1 MEFIINIKKDTKV
14 YTIENNKI
22 QEYYVKEIYLV
33 GNDKNIIERNIS
45 CFIMLKLQR
54 YNDGVNYFE
63 TNKRLY
69 DVFLSKEDLL
79 KQL

>member
-33 GNDKNIIERNIS
+33 GNDKNIIESDIS
-45 CFIMLKLQR
+45 YFIMLKLQM
-54 YNDGVNYFE
+54 YNNGVDSFE
-63 TNKRLY
+63 TKKRLY